1 MTENPS
7 AFPLNA
13 TNDATP
19 GAFCP
24 DPGMTLRD
32 YFAAQAPVTLF
43 DAAMSCGWDSLAAA
57 NMGQDSYRA
66 TLWAVMTLMRY
77 EYADAM
83 LSARQETRH
92 G

>member
-1 MTENPS
+1 VTENPS

-32 YFAAQAPVTLF
+32 YFAGQALASVMSTAQ
-43 DAAMSCGWDSLAAA
+43 
-57 NMGQDSYRA
+57 NMGESTQAERA
-66 TLWAVMTLMRY
+66 EAFGLIASWMY
-77 EYADAM
+77 EVADAM

-92 G
+92 GE